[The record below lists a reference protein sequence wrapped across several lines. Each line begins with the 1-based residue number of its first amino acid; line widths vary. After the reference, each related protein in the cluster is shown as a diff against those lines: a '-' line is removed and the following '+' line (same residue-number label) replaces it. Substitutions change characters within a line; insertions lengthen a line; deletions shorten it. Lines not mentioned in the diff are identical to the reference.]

1 MIIREKKNFFEKKKK
16 NLEYSGKKKKGPKFH
31 FLGIFPEIP
40 LFRCFQ
46 IPEKKKLFQWNSG
59 MEFHFLVTIAI
70 EEIS

>member
-1 MIIREKKNFFEKKKK
+1 VIIREKKNFFEKKKK
-16 NLEYSGKKKKGPKFH
+16 IWNIPEKKKGPKFH

-59 MEFHFLVTIAI
+59 MEFHFLVTTIF
-70 EEIS
+70 